1 MDPIIEEGYARLL
14 ETIGDLQ
21 VKKEESAAELRRNI
35 GVLATRMAADTAP
48 IINVIGLE
56 MLWRAKREAS
66 GELYDQEFYEK
77 KMIVLGKSDPLPYR
91 PDDPGKPIDTQLC
104 VLDEDGD
111 FYEVMYTTTEIR
123 VDSYKSP
130 LTPEEAFDLYGYD
143 LSPLTPEE
151 AFDLYGYDLIFML
164 YRAMYEYTEQE
175 EELTDALAQVLEY
188 IAS

>member
-21 VKKEESAAELRRNI
+21 AKKEESAAELRRNI

-143 LSPLTPEE
+143 L
-151 AFDLYGYDLIFML
+151 IFML

>member
-66 GELYDQEFYEK
+66 GESL
-77 KMIVLGKSDPLPYR
+77 
-91 PDDPGKPIDTQLC
+91 
-104 VLDEDGD
+104 
-111 FYEVMYTTTEIR
+111 
-123 VDSYKSP
+123 
-130 LTPEEAFDLYGYD
+130 
-143 LSPLTPEE
+143 
-151 AFDLYGYDLIFML
+151 
-164 YRAMYEYTEQE
+164 
-175 EELTDALAQVLEY
+175 
-188 IAS
+188 